1 MNKFSP
7 TKVGNLKRA
16 KVPSSL
22 KGKLGL
28 VKTQKH
34 TQTLRGIVKKREGE
48 RME

>member
-28 VKTQKH
+28 VQAQKH
-34 TQTLRGIVKKREGE
+34 THSLRGLKTVLDPFL
-48 RME
+48 